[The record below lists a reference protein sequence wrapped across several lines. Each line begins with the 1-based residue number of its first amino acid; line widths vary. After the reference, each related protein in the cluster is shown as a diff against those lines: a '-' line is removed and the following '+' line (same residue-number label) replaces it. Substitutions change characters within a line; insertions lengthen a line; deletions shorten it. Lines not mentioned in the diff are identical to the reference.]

1 MFQLAA
7 ALPSSFLEKRVER
20 FISSWQCSEGL
31 PWAVELWNGKRFQ
44 LSPHATAQP
53 KVVLRI
59 KSPKVLMKMAN
70 TDLDALGQAYAEG
83 ELDIEGHIR
92 DVVTVITELVSGFSA
107 KAASRLQPRLQLHT
121 PKLDEESIRHHY
133 DVSNEFYQ
141 QWLDEEMVYSC
152 AYFRDYSDTL
162 ETAQRQKIDHILTK
176 IRLRPG
182 ERLLDIG
189 CGWGALILRAAKHYG
204 AQCTGVTL
212 SQRQF
217 DLATHR
223 VREAGLEDQ
232 CQVLLM
238 DYRDVQGKFDKITS
252 VGMFEHVGLQHL
264 QGYFRKIHDLLEDG
278 GVVMNHGITSS
289 DPDSAETPMGAGR
302 FIDRYVFPNGE
313 LPHIGLTLKEMA
325 AGGLEATDVE
335 NLRMHYAMTLDH
347 WTDRFEDKGPQ
358 LREMVGDKRYRI
370 WRAYLAGCAHGFRQN
385 WIALHQIVAVKA
397 DQPLVQPLPLTREYM
412 YAAEAGQP
420 L

>member
-20 FISSWQCSEGL
+20 FIASWRSSSGL
-31 PWAVELWNGKRFQ
+31 PWAVELWNGKRFRWCSQ
-44 LSPHATAQP
+44 EMSTQP
-53 KVVLRI
+53 RVTLRI
-59 KSPKVLMKMAN
+59 KSPKVLMKLAN
-70 TDLDALGQAYAEG
+70 TDLDTLGQAYAEG
-83 ELDIEGHIR
+83 ELDIDGHIR
-92 DVVTVITELVSGFSA
+92 DICTVIAELVSGFSDD
-107 KAASRLQPRLQLHT
+107 AASRLRAHPVRHT
-121 PKLDEESIRHHY
+121 HKLDEESIRHHY

-152 AYFRDYSDTL
+152 AYFRDAGDSL
-162 ETAQRQKIDHILTK
+162 ETAQQQKIDHILTK

-204 AQCTGVTL
+204 AQCTGITL

-217 DLATHR
+217 DLATLR
-223 VREAGLEDQ
+223 IREAGLEDQ
-232 CQVLLM
+232 CHVLLM
-238 DYRDVQGKFDKITS
+238 DYRDVRGKFDKITS

-264 QGYFRKIHDLLEDG
+264 QSYFRKIHDLLEDG

-289 DPDSAETPMGAGR
+289 DPNSAETPMGAGR

-313 LPHIGLTLKEMA
+313 LPHIGLALKEMA

-335 NLRMHYAMTLDH
+335 NLRMHYAMTLDL
-347 WTDRFEDKGPQ
+347 WTDRFEAKGPQ

-397 DQPLVQPLPLTREYM
+397 DQPLVQPLPLTRAYM
-412 YAAEAGQP
+412 YAAQAGS
-420 L
+420 